1 MKAET
6 LEEMG
11 KIGKPLYI
19 NILLPTVYG
28 RTYSL
33 LSMYLLSG
41 RESYRFRMSRS
52 KLASCHDVLTR
63 TKHDFTRQ
71 RI

>member
-19 NILLPTVYG
+19 NILLPTVCG
-28 RTYSL
+28 WICSL
-33 LSMYLLSG
+33 LSMCLLSG
-41 RESYRFRMSRS
+41 RESYRFSMSRS
-52 KLASCHDVLTR
+52 NLASCHDVLTR
-63 TKHDFTRQ
+63 TKHDFPRH